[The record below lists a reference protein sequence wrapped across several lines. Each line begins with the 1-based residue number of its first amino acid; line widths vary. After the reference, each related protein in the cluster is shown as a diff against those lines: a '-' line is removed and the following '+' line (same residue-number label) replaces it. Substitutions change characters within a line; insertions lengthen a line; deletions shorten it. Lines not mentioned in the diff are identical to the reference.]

1 MGDVGEMI
9 PNLPSNQQPLSPDT
23 AAIDLAPQGTDF
35 TDCAPP
41 AAEAPALD
49 LSGMDL
55 APAGAEVLEE
65 KYRKKEQAE
74 APATDHISLKD

>member
-1 MGDVGEMI
+1 
-9 PNLPSNQQPLSPDT
+9 
-23 AAIDLAPQGTDF
+23 
-35 TDCAPP
+35 
-41 AAEAPALD
+41 
-49 LSGMDL
+49 MDL